1 MKMIGIILLLVGVV
15 SLVWGGITYI
25 KDRDTVD
32 LGVVKVVTEDK
43 GRISIPPVLGVVAL
57 VAGGVL
63 IGISS
68 RKTLKPTT

>member
-1 MKMIGIILLLVGVV
+1 MIGIILIIIGIV
-15 SLVWGGITYI
+15 SLVWGGVTYI

-43 GRISIPPVLGVVAL
+43 DRISIPPVLGIVAL

-63 IGISS
+63 FGLSS
-68 RKTLKPTT
+68 RKTHKLST

>member
-1 MKMIGIILLLVGVV
+1 MKMLAILLVIIGVI

-43 GRISIPPVLGVVAL
+43 DRISIPPTLGVIAL

-63 IGISS
+63 FVVST
-68 RKTLKPTT
+68 RKTSKLST

>member
-1 MKMIGIILLLVGVV
+1 MRMLAILLVIIGVI

-43 GRISIPPVLGVVAL
+43 DRISIPPTLGVIAL

-63 IGISS
+63 FVVSS
-68 RKTLKPTT
+68 RKTSKLST